1 MKPNGQDTRKTASDQ
16 GEGRRPESPKKGGRW
31 AKTERVPEMGV
42 GRGMWVWVRGM
53 AGVPG
58 SSPCSRA
65 TEGKRKGEGEKQ
77 E

>member
-16 GEGRRPESPKKGGRW
+16 EEGRRPESPKGGRW
-31 AKTERVPEMGV
+31 VKTERVPEMGA
-42 GRGMWVWVRGM
+42 GKGMWLWVRGM